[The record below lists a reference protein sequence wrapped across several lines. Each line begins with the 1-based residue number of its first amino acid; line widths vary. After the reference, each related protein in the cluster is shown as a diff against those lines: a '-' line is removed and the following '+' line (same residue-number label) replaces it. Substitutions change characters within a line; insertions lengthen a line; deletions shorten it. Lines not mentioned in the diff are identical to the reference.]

1 MRPRRPTRRALK
13 WAFGGWLAWRILG
26 PEIPLP
32 YSGSQMRPLRI
43 PGRTVL
49 VGEREIFLREAG
61 PEDGI
66 PLVLIHGWG
75 LDGEITF
82 FGVIPGLA
90 ERFRV
95 IVPDNRGHGR
105 SDWSRGPYEI
115 GDVAEDVAGLL
126 DALGVDEAVVFGYS
140 MGGMIAQE
148 LAHRHPHRVA
158 KLILGA
164 SAAAPMSGKQTRFR
178 LALWLGRALT
188 RVSRKEFSWISTAVL
203 RRTAAIAPEHVRWMW
218 EGLMRRDPNLY
229 YEAGDA
235 VRRFDSRLWISSLDM
250 PVLVIVNTE
259 DQLVA
264 TPAQYELASYFSD
277 ESMAEIAGGGHESI
291 MNRADEFVKLIGEFA
306 D

>member
-1 MRPRRPTRRALK
+1 MRSRGRVGKALK
-13 WAFGGWLAWRILG
+13 WAFRGWLAWRLFG
-26 PEIPLP
+26 PEIPLRSP
-32 YSGSQMRPLRI
+32 GPQVRPVRV

-49 VGEREIFLREAG
+49 VGEREIFVREAG
-61 PEDGI
+61 PKDGA
-66 PLVLIHGWG
+66 PLVLIHGWSF
-75 LDGEITF
+75 DGEMTF
-82 FGVIPGLA
+82 FGIIPGLA

-105 SDWSRGPYEI
+105 SDWTRGPYEI
-115 GDVAEDVAGLL
+115 ADVADDVAGLL

-140 MGGMIAQE
+140 MGGMVAQE
-148 LAHRHPHRVA
+148 LAHRHPRLVT

-164 SAAAPMSGKQTRFR
+164 SAAAPMLGKQTRFR
-178 LALWLGRALT
+178 VAIWLGRALT
-188 RVSRKEFSWISTAVL
+188 RLSRKEFSSISMAVL

-235 VRRFDSRLWISSLDM
+235 MRRFDSRPWISSLPM

-264 TPAQYELASYFSD
+264 TATQYELASYFSD
-277 ESMAEIAGGGHESI
+277 ESIAEIASGGHESI

-306 D
+306 N